1 MLVKDALMYLI
12 KRLILPG
19 TYKLPAVLISS
30 PEQSLRL
37 AVLCGWAFLAEPAT
51 ELHSAL
57 SGLIDYFNRH
67 YLNAE
72 ITK

>member
-12 KRLILPG
+12 KRLILPR

-37 AVLCGWAFLAEPAT
+37 AVLRRCAFTAEPA
-51 ELHSAL
+51 LRIHSL
-57 SGLIDYFNRH
+57 PYRFPQQI
-67 YLNAE
+67 LNAE
-72 ITK
+72 KSK